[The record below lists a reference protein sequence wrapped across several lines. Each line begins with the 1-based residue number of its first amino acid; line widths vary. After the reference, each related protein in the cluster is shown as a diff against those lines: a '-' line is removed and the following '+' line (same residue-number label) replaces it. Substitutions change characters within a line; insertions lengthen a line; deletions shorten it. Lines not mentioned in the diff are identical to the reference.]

1 MILSCLSLATILQ
14 SVTKYSSYLTY
25 GRDII
30 IQPKKPIQ
38 KYRSHLS
45 TGRHHEKSWRLVRIR
60 QHSYGKFYRDNHYL
74 LQAIIVM
81 RSFQRVSTRVMTLIM
96 MPHCERQEDSDSDG
110 NDQSHHTSVLS
121 IIHGIMYAPSDG
133 VKWMPKHIALGSIL
147 HQATRSTLLV
157 DLLHK
162 AVHIQLR
169 QANPQGGHLTSA
181 RHRL

>member
-1 MILSCLSLATILQ
+1 M
-14 SVTKYSSYLTY
+14 TKVGDLF
-25 GRDII
+25 
-30 IQPKKPIQ
+30 
-38 KYRSHLS
+38 
-45 TGRHHEKSWRLVRIR
+45 E
-60 QHSYGKFYRDNHYL
+60 F
-74 LQAIIVM
+74 
-81 RSFQRVSTRVMTLIM
+81 VSTDTGD
-96 MPHCERQEDSDSDG
+96 C
-110 NDQSHHTSVLS
+110 
-121 IIHGIMYAPSDG
+121 IIHGMMYAPGDG